1 VLPYPASPLLFPL
14 RHPWTPWL
22 TGFPANLEH
31 PVVRTWAETLMAE
44 RQALWASR
52 GRGEDERRGLAGFT
66 VGCVTDEKTGKD
78 IGAGG
83 EAENEQQR

>member
-1 VLPYPASPLLFPL
+1 
-14 RHPWTPWL
+14 
-22 TGFPANLEH
+22 
-31 PVVRTWAETLMAE
+31 MAE

-52 GRGEDERRGLAGFT
+52 GRGEDERRGLEGFT